1 MHGGGAHLDGTA
13 SLRRANLSV
22 SLYSKAVF
30 HIKWPLNK
38 MQEYYKSWILYSG
51 HKIPLRKDNIHGV
64 LFKAQNII
72 LLWCLPCGKSGFIQR
87 EPEIPRAAFG
97 LLQYMIMGVQVIL
110 SSLLPDRFEVKGSGN
125 CAYLESKGVS
135 ASGCY
140 LTRKWVCSLNINS
153 AQ

>member
-1 MHGGGAHLDGTA
+1 MYGGGAHLDGTA

-30 HIKWPLNK
+30 HIKWRLNK

-97 LLQYMIMGVQVIL
+97 LLQYMIMGVQIIFFFPSVFPSPWQVWSKRLWKLCL
-110 SSLLPDRFEVKGSGN
+110 SGVQRSLSLGMLFNQEVG
-125 CAYLESKGVS
+125 L
-135 ASGCY
+135 
-140 LTRKWVCSLNINS
+140 
-153 AQ
+153 